1 MPPREQSGEAAP
13 LNTIW
18 ERPESAVS
26 MSEERLSFSDEAPP
40 VVTRAFLFTDIEGS
54 TRLWEKHPVAMRR
67 ALAQHDALLFAITEK
82 RAGHVFK
89 TLGDAFCIAFE
100 SPENAVYAAIDAQ
113 LALQAQNWGQV
124 EPIRVRMAIHWGDAE
139 ARDNDYFG
147 TPLNRGARL
156 RDAGHGGQIL
166 ISAVVWEALTSPET
180 ALSELIAADEITF
193 SDQGQ
198 HRLKDISETEHVYQ
212 VCAPGL
218 PIEFPKLR
226 TPSTHPNNLPA
237 ATTTFIGR
245 RAEARAVRD
254 LLTQPGVRLLTL
266 SGMGGTGKTRLAL
279 DVASDLLEMY
289 PQGVWFADLA
299 AVASPALVLPTL
311 LRTCGLKPSPS
322 QTPLDQLSQHFR
334 DAHALLVLDTFEQ
347 VADAADDIAH
357 LLRAT
362 NYLRILATART
373 LLELSMEYEFA
384 VPPLRGSDCVALFEA
399 RARQV
404 LPEFSVTDANQV
416 DVEAICTR
424 VDNLPLAVELAAA
437 QMRSLP
443 LPEIQRA
450 LESSM
455 DVLSTRM
462 RDLSPRQRS
471 LRGAIDWSYSLLTP
485 EARRLFRSLSVFV
498 GGFTLEATREIC
510 AAEGG
515 ADSVA
520 PLLDRLR
527 TSSLLREEKIASGE
541 GEETVEARY
550 SLLESLRQY
559 GAERL
564 TEEEAESVRERILN
578 AHTAFYCRLA
588 ALQDTHLRGKG
599 QRQAHRILSSEIAN
613 IRAGMDHALENRA
626 ITTAA
631 LYVVAMRRFWERQ
644 GYLTEGLERTE
655 RVLKDYDS
663 IENDTTRADLLFS
676 AGALA
681 TENGKLD
688 QALRLFEQSVAL
700 SRETH
705 NLAAEARALNG
716 LGTVAYYQGNMAQS
730 DECYQ
735 RALAVKREIGDMP
748 GVAASLNNL
757 AIQALSRTDYSGA
770 LPLTEESVAITESLG
785 DLTAAA
791 GIYNSLGVIR
801 EGLSDLEGARTAFE
815 RADTLSR
822 TLGIPRTQARAL
834 INLGNLSLT
843 ANSEHEASAFFEE
856 SLRIVRPLDDKRSI
870 AAAILGLGRCALL
883 AGDCAAALTHC
894 RESLALYRDVD
905 EKQGIASALIVLA
918 ETASAGAGTAFDA
931 RLLLTTANAL
941 RDETGTQ
948 SSPQEAERI
957 RRLEEK
963 IGEATE
969 TVPDLAASLL
979 VAAQMTG

>member
-1 MPPREQSGEAAP
+1 
-13 LNTIW
+13 
-18 ERPESAVS
+18 
-26 MSEERLSFSDEAPP
+26 MSEELRTFSDEAPP
-40 VVTRAFLFTDIEGS
+40 DEAPPVVARAFLFTDIEGS

-67 ALAQHDALLFAITEK
+67 ALAQHDALLFAISEQK
-82 RAGHVFK
+82 AGHVFK
-89 TLGDAFCIAFE
+89 TIGDAFCIAFE
-100 SPENAVYAAIDAQ
+100 SPENAVHAAVDAQ
-113 LALQAQNWGQV
+113 TALLAQDWGQV
-124 EPIRVRMAIHWGDAE
+124 GPIRVRMAIHWGDAE

-156 RDAGHGGQIL
+156 RDASHGGQIL
-166 ISAVVWEALTSPET
+166 VSAAVREALSSLEITPDKD
-180 ALSELIAADEITF
+180 IAADGITF
-193 SDQGQ
+193 LDQGQ
-198 HRLKDISETEHVYQ
+198 HRLKDIIEPEQVYQ

-218 PIEFPKLR
+218 PVEFPKLR

-237 ATTTFIGR
+237 ATTTFVGR

-266 SGMGGTGKTRLAL
+266 SGMGGAGKTRLAL
-279 DVASDLLEMY
+279 DVASDLLEMH
-289 PQGVWFADLA
+289 PEGVWFADLA
-299 AVASPALVLPTL
+299 AVASPSLVLPTL
-311 LRTCGLKPSPS
+311 LRACGLKPDPS

-334 DAHALLVLDTFEQ
+334 DAQALLVLDTFEQ

-362 NYLRILATART
+362 RHLRIMATART
-373 LLELSMEYEFA
+373 LLELSMEYEYA
-384 VPPLRGSDCVALFEA
+384 VPPLRGSDCVTLFEA
-399 RARQV
+399 RARQA
-404 LPEFSVTDANQV
+404 LPEFTVTEANYS

-424 VDNLPLAVELAAA
+424 IDNLPLAVELAAA
-437 QMRSLP
+437 QMRSLS
-443 LPEIQRA
+443 LHEIQRA
-450 LESSM
+450 LESNM

-471 LRGAIDWSYSLLTP
+471 LRGAIDWSYGLLTP

-498 GGFTLEATREIC
+498 GGFTLEATREVC
-510 AAEGG
+510 VTEGRS
-515 ADSVA
+515 DSVA
-520 PLLDRLR
+520 PLLERLR
-527 TSSLLREEKIASGE
+527 TSSLLREEKIVAENEE
-541 GEETVEARY
+541 GKTVEARY

-564 TEEEAESVRERILN
+564 TDEEDAPVRERIRN
-578 AHTAFYCRLA
+578 AHTAFYCQLA
-588 ALQDTHLRGKG
+588 AQQDTHLRGKG
-599 QRQAHRILSSEIAN
+599 QRQAHRILSREIAN

-631 LYVVAMRRFWERQ
+631 HYVIAMRRFWERQ
-644 GYLTEGLERTE
+644 GYLTEGMERTE

-663 IENDTTRADLLFS
+663 ITDDATRADLLFS

-688 QALRLFEQSVAL
+688 QALGLFEQSVSL

-716 LGTVAYYQGNMAQS
+716 LGTVAYYMGNMAQS
-730 DECYQ
+730 AECYK
-735 RALAVKREIGDMP
+735 RALTVKRELGDMP

-757 AIQALSRTDYSGA
+757 AIQALARADYASA

-791 GIYNSLGVIR
+791 GIYNSLGAIR
-801 EGLSDLEGARTAFE
+801 EGLSDFAGARAAFE
-815 RADTLSR
+815 RADTLSQ

-843 ANSEHEASAFFEE
+843 ANSEREANAFFEE

-883 AGDCAAALTHC
+883 TGDCNAALLYC
-894 RESLALYRDVD
+894 RESLALYREVD
-905 EKQGIASALIVLA
+905 EKQGLASTLLVLA
-918 ETASAGAGTAFDA
+918 ETARAGAGTPSDA
-931 RLLLTTANAL
+931 RLLLTTAASL
-941 RDETGTQ
+941 YKDIGARF
-948 SSPQEAERI
+948 SPQEVERI
-957 RRLEEK
+957 RLLEEK
-963 IGEATE
+963 IGETAPA
-969 TVPDLAASLL
+969 VSDLAASLL
-979 VAAQMTG
+979 VASQMTG